1 MPVTLTFKD
10 AVGGSQEYEVFDSKG
25 QSIHK
30 GTIVPG
36 QGNDLT
42 IKVPMLDASGAV
54 IPGKSFSF
62 NTTVRGAPSKN
73 DKYEIA
79 FNVDG
84 KKDNRNANEL
94 LGLQTKATVGVS
106 EGNAGMSMGT
116 AYSKLVGQVGAKAS
130 QALGDSTASGA
141 ILARAKSEV
150 ASVSQVNLDDEA
162 ADLVKFQQYYT
173 ASSQIIKAAQEIFST
188 LINSL

>member
-1 MPVTLTFKD
+1 M
-10 AVGGSQEYEVFDSKG
+10 
-25 QSIHK
+25 
-30 GTIVPG
+30 
-36 QGNDLT
+36 
-42 IKVPMLDASGAV
+42 
-54 IPGKSFSF
+54 
-62 NTTVRGAPSKN
+62 
-73 DKYEIA
+73 
-79 FNVDG
+79 
-84 KKDNRNANEL
+84 
-94 LGLQTKATVGVS
+94 
-106 EGNAGMSMGT
+106 
-116 AYSKLVGQVGAKAS
+116 GQVGAKAS